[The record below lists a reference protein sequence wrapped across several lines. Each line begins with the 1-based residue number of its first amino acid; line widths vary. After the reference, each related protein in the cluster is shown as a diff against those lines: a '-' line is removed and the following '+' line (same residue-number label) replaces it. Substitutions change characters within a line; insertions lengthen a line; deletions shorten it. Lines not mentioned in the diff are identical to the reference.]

1 MIYEYDTL
9 FLTEKDSQVQA
20 LSVVVGA
27 EYAGKWKPA
36 YNRATKTVLVPLQG
50 HVLTGLEP
58 AEYDAKLG
66 QFGEDSIYVFPE
78 DYKLKPNERSKNI
91 LDTAVAHIKKAKKI
105 IIATDFDN
113 EGASIAMNVIRYAG
127 AEDRVERMLPM
138 GSTHPDELRH
148 AIDNP
153 IDIPYIRMADT
164 GKARA
169 FIDWAEGMSLSR
181 ALSFYLGDKNK
192 VKLNFGGVKTPL
204 IYMVVERDNAFEAH
218 KMSYFWTVNGMFG
231 DIPVKVKKKV
241 KSIDKKGKEV
251 ISLEE
256 KFESEQEAKD
266 ALAYLSSKAS
276 KIGTL
281 TRRVSKASPP
291 KLYELAGL
299 QGDMSKKFKVRPSG
313 TMDLAQKLYDF
324 PISLQTYPR
333 TDIPYLKESEYVD
346 VKPILIKLGEAKII
360 DQHIIDNII
369 KGQIPKRSSTFNN
382 KEVVAHGAIVPTLKG
397 DLNKWVPK
405 MDKMERA
412 VFDFVAI
419 RYVANFME
427 DNEFIAVNGETEE
440 DKDLVITF
448 SENIPTK
455 AGWKEIYEKGISE
468 KIKTYEKI
476 IPDSLKKGDEFTL
489 SSGKILRNE
498 TKPKPQFTMDT
509 LLKAM
514 ENVSTLFPDSPEI
527 KEFLGDSGIG
537 TNATRS
543 TIIDNVMSEDFNK
556 GAPWLIE
563 EKGVIKSTQKAKDF
577 VKVLPTEL
585 VSPIK
590 RAMLSKK
597 LRMIEKGELSSKQ
610 LVDEYRTEVK
620 KNIDIIINIFK
631 TSGSIAA
638 NGIKKEIVS
647 LGSCP
652 VCSSGDIYEKEKVFL
667 CSEAKFKKLDDGSWI
682 NEGCEYKIF
691 KSGLEKLGKTLITAK
706 EVSDM
711 LHKGIKVVS
720 LKSAKTG
727 KAYTGNMVVDK
738 KWGVKI
744 DFETRPTKK

>member
-1 MIYEYDTL
+1 LNYEYETL

-36 YNRATKTVLVPLQG
+36 YNRAEKIVLVPLQG

-58 AEYDAKLG
+58 SEYDPRLG
-66 QFGEDSIYVFPE
+66 EFGEDSIYVFPE

-153 IDIPYIRMADT
+153 INIPYIRMADT

-218 KMSYFWTVNGMFG
+218 KMSYFWTISGMLG
-231 DIPVKVKKKV
+231 DVPVKVKQKLITK
-241 KSIDKKGKEV
+241 DKKGKDVEV
-251 ISLEE
+251 LEE
-256 KFESEQEAKD
+256 KFESEQEAKA
-266 ALAYLSSKAS
+266 ALDYLNSKVS
-276 KIGTL
+276 KIGSL
-281 TRRVSKASPP
+281 TRRQSKASPP

-333 TDIPYLKESEYVD
+333 TDVPYLKESEYVD
-346 VKPILIKLGEAKII
+346 VKPILTKLGKSGVIE
-360 DQHIIDNII
+360 QSIIDNILS
-369 KGQIPKRSSTFNN
+369 GSIPKRSSTFND

-397 DLNKWVPK
+397 DLNKFLPK

-412 VFDFVAI
+412 VFDFVAM

-440 DKDLVITF
+440 DNKLVLTF
-448 SENIPTK
+448 GENIPTK
-455 AGWKEIYEKGISE
+455 AGWKEIYEKGIAE
-468 KIKTYEKI
+468 KISSYEKI
-476 IPDSLKKGDEFTL
+476 IPDSLKKGDVLQFK
-489 SSGKILRNE
+489 SGKIIRNE

-514 ENVSTLFPDSPEI
+514 ENVSTLFPESPEI

-537 TNATRS
+537 TNATRAA
-543 TIIDNVMSEDFNK
+543 IIDNVMSEDFNK

-563 EKGVIKSTQKAKDF
+563 EKGVIKSTQKARDF

-597 LRMIEKGELSSKQ
+597 LRMIEKGDLSSKQ
-610 LVDEYRTEVK
+610 LVDEYRLEVRR
-620 KNIDIIINIFK
+620 NIDIIIDIYK
-631 TSGSIAA
+631 KSGSIAA
-638 NGIKKEIVS
+638 NGLKKEIIS
-647 LGSCP
+647 LGECP
-652 VCSSGDIYEKEKVFL
+652 VCGGDIHEKEKVFL
-667 CSEAKFKKLDDGSWI
+667 CSNAKFKKSESGEWT

-691 KSGLEKLGKTLITAK
+691 KTGLEKLGKKQISAK

-711 LHKGIKVVS
+711 LHKGVKIVS

-727 KAYTGNMVVDK
+727 KAYNGNMVVDK

-744 DFETRPTKK
+744 DFTSK